1 MRGNQQPRRQDQR
14 AQRSPWPAFANSP
27 ALQWNQGQPTANV
40 TNLSA
45 MGRMNAGLS
54 GPLAFDPDT
63 SSAYDALQ
71 PQPSTQDF
79 SQEPTD
85 EPTVQSLADR
95 LRSLEARIGILEADR
110 RGAQQALWHHS
121 RRAHEQPRLRCLLS
135 PWVFL
140 SAKVDA
146 VRIRL
151 DQTYARVAGLLLTL
165 QQAFPTIALY
175 FTESA
180 VDACQYQGPAALLD
194 SEGDPEA

>member
-1 MRGNQQPRRQDQR
+1 
-14 AQRSPWPAFANSP
+14 
-27 ALQWNQGQPTANV
+27 
-40 TNLSA
+40 

-63 SSAYDALQ
+63 SSAYDA
-71 PQPSTQDF
+71 DF
-79 SQEPTD
+79 SQEPIE
-85 EPTVQSLADR
+85 EPTLQSLAER
-95 LRSLEARIGILEADR
+95 LASMEARIGILEADR

-135 PWVFL
+135 PWVFI
-140 SAKVDA
+140 SAKIDA

-165 QQAFPTIALY
+165 QQAFPTIAAYL
-175 FTESA
+175 TEAA
-180 VDACQYQGPAALLD
+180 VDACQYQGPSALLD

>member
-1 MRGNQQPRRQDQR
+1 MRGHQQPRRQDQR
-14 AQRSPWPAFANSP
+14 AQRSAWPSYANSP
-27 ALQWNQGQPTANV
+27 ALQWNQGQPTANMS
-40 TNLSA
+40 NL
-45 MGRMNAGLS
+45 AGLS

-85 EPTVQSLADR
+85 EPTVQSLAER

-121 RRAHEQPRLRCLLS
+121 RPAHEQP
-135 PWVFL
+135 
-140 SAKVDA
+140 
-146 VRIRL
+146 
-151 DQTYARVAGLLLTL
+151 VAGLLLTL
-165 QQAFPTIALY
+165 QQAFPTIAVY
-175 FTESA
+175 FTEAA
-180 VDACQYQGPAALLD
+180 VDACQYQGPSALLD